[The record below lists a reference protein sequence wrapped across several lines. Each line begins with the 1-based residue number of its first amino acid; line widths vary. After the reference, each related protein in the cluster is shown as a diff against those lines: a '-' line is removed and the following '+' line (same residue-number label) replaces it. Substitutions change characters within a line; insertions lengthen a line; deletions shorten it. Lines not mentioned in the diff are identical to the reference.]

1 MSTLP
6 LTHQHTSSL
15 NVAHMHT
22 CTYAHT
28 QTCKTFDYWQIERI
42 QACPFVQLWDCY
54 VITTNSTIYVYVS
67 LLFQFVTFCSLQ
79 DRENAECLVFINFLS
94 QHNLTLTPALDK
106 TLVMGR
112 LWGDRYTFN
121 IRKGDPLHQPSEM
134 ACTVLSLSLLLPL
147 LDESKRE
154 NEVSTVSL
162 PDTLGRMRFF
172 SACLF
177 SLLNLVSVCEF
188 LPLVSLSS
196 NTRLHETWRAV

>member
-134 ACTVLSLSLLLPL
+134 ACTVLSLSLSYSPFWT
-147 LDESKRE
+147 SQK
-154 NEVSTVSL
+154 
-162 PDTLGRMRFF
+162 GKMRFLQCHF
-172 SACLF
+172 QTLWAGWDFFQHVCLACSIWCQF
-177 SLLNLVSVCEF
+177 VSFC
-188 LPLVSLSS
+188 L
-196 NTRLHETWRAV
+196 